1 MSMEGIIP
9 FVCGAFTKRRRARS
23 KMEYE
28 RLPYGAAA
36 TLSEAERFA
45 GGGGTYRSQSC
56 RFDAVARSPAG
67 ELDLWRGSDDRR
79 APPESAPDDDEPFP
93 PARDGRGV
101 SRSRRFGSMRLFACI
116 GGP

>member
-9 FVCGAFTKRRRARS
+9 FVCAAFTKRRRART

-28 RLPYGAAA
+28 RLPYGAA
-36 TLSEAERFA
+36 TLSEAERFT
-45 GGGGTYRSQSC
+45 GGGGPYRSQSC
-56 RFDAVARSPAG
+56 RFEAVARSPAD
-67 ELDLWRGSDDRR
+67 ELDLWRDDDDRR
-79 APPESAPDDDEPFP
+79 APPDDEPFS